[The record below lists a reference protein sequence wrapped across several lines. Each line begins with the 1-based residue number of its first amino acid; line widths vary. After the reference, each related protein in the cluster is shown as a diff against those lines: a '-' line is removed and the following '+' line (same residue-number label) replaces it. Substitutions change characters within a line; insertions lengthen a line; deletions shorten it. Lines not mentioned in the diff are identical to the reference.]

1 MRGEGWSDGRQQMPG
16 SRRRVKW
23 SLSVEVAAAASVVD
37 SFRFRVIVFFF
48 LSRRQYEAHAMVVRV
63 RVGAIGRGGR
73 HGRS

>member
-48 LSRRQYEAHAMVVRV
+48 L
-63 RVGAIGRGGR
+63 
-73 HGRS
+73 